1 MRRRYAPPK
10 AGRQCRKI
18 SSRVAHSSTR
28 RTRTGWRWGID
39 FEDSMA
45 RTRGLLELERVE
57 PAQSR
62 EARKIGVRG
71 HQLCLVFDGEC
82 RQMRVRCQVPG
93 GSQTVQQTKQ
103 N

>member
-28 RTRTGWRWGID
+28 RTRTGWRGGID

-62 EARKIGVRG
+62 EACKLGVRG
-71 HQLCLVFDGEC
+71 DQLCLVFDREC
-82 RQMRVRCQVPG
+82 RQMRLPRQVPG
-93 GSQTVQQTKQ
+93 GGQGVQ
-103 N
+103 